1 MRLAEQQTHS
11 LARTLS
17 RGGKRL
23 RDLREIPGFAAE
35 ENEVRAKNAMQLAIL
50 DARKRSGLK
59 QGEIAALMGIPQ
71 SNVSRIEHQT
81 DALTFKTFA
90 AYLFTSTHCSLAGQF
105 RRANPSTTPHLT
117 RHLLHPHGRCYGA
130 TFHGVSRSYPLR
142 SDPLKAAYFRA
153 SVLHHLDADGGKE
166 SIAVPHRRSIR
177 RKASAADE
185 QRGAAKLPRIVAGC
199 FLQTATT

>member
-1 MRLAEQQTHS
+1 MNIANEAKIISGAWDTIKKRHAARCASDPAFAADYKRRSERLAEQQTRS

-35 ENEVRAKNAMQLAIL
+35 ENEVRTKNAMQLAIL

-90 AYLFTSTHCSLAGQF
+90 AYL
-105 RRANPSTTPHLT
+105 RACGFGFKVQLCDLT
-117 RHLLHPHGRCYGA
+117 N
-130 TFHGVSRSYPLR
+130 S
-142 SDPLKAAYFRA
+142 
-153 SVLHHLDADGGKE
+153 
-166 SIAVPHRRSIR
+166 
-177 RKASAADE
+177 
-185 QRGAAKLPRIVAGC
+185 
-199 FLQTATT
+199 